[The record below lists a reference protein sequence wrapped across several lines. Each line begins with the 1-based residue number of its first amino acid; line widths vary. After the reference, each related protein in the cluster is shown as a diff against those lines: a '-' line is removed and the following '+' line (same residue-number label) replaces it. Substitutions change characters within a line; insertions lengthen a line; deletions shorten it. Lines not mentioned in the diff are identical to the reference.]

1 MDLNCVI
8 CEITKKTFEVIKKVY
23 DHHNE
28 YVDSQKEPT
37 TTKDMTSSDVG
48 SRIIFP
54 QYYIHKKGGE
64 KEKRKDYNRISEQE
78 LRFIFVE
85 QLNKYADQNNIDI
98 YYSVETPTENAY
110 RFSSENKD
118 APKVDNENGVSAR
131 TDLTIYEKEGDK
143 FTKKALIEFKALNPV
158 IENYE
163 KDFCKLNNEEETSI
177 KYFIQ
182 IIKNYDKGTLKSIK
196 DKIKSKKDNINYKC
210 YCLDTGENITREI
223 TDKLCESQSTAE
235 STK

>member
-1 MDLNCVI
+1 MDLNDLNCVI

-28 YVDSQKEPT
+28 Y
-37 TTKDMTSSDVG
+37 SDVG

-54 QYYIHKKGGE
+54 QYHIHKKE

-98 YYSVETPTENAY
+98 YYSVEAPTKNAY
-110 RFSSENKD
+110 IFSSENND
-118 APKVDNENGVSAR
+118 APKVDNENGISAR
-131 TDLTIYEKEGDK
+131 TDLVIYEKVGTS
-143 FTKKALIEFKALNPV
+143 FTKIALIEFKALNPD
-158 IENYE
+158 IINYE
-163 KDFCKLNNEEETSI
+163 KDFCKLNEEDCES

-182 IIKNYDKGTLKSIK
+182 IIKNYNARTIESIRE
-196 DKIKSKKDNINYKC
+196 KIKSKDKDKDKGIIYKC
-210 YCLDTGENITREI
+210 YCLDKGEDITTKI
-223 TDKLCESQSTAE
+223 TPDEKCESKSTAE

>member
-1 MDLNCVI
+1 MEDLNCVI
-8 CEITKKTFEVIKKVY
+8 CEITKKTFEVIKRVY

-28 YVDSQKEPT
+28 YVDSQ
-37 TTKDMTSSDVG
+37 KDMTSSDVG

-54 QYYIHKKGGE
+54 KYSSG
-64 KEKRKDYNRISEQE
+64 DTRISEQE
-78 LRFIFVE
+78 LRFIFIE
-85 QLNKYADQNNIDI
+85 QFYAYIEEKKKANPLAPINL
-98 YYSVETPTENAY
+98 YYSVETPTEKKY
-110 RFSSENKD
+110 IFSKD
-118 APKVDNENGVSAR
+118 KGGPKVDAKGVSAR

>member
-1 MDLNCVI
+1 MDLKI

-28 YVDSQKEPT
+28 YVDSQMEPT

-54 QYYIHKKGGE
+54 RYYIHKKGGE

-98 YYSVETPTENAY
+98 YYSVEAPTKNAY
-110 RFSSENKD
+110 IFSSENND
-118 APKVDNENGVSAR
+118 APKVDNENGISAR
-131 TDLTIYEKEGDK
+131 TDLVIYKKDGTS
-143 FTKKALIEFKALNPV
+143 FTKIALIEFKALNPD
-158 IENYE
+158 IINYE
-163 KDFCKLNNEEETSI
+163 KDFCKLNEEDCKS

-182 IIKNYDKGTLKSIK
+182 IIKNYNARTIESIRK
-196 DKIKSKKDNINYKC
+196 KIKSKDKGIIYKC
-210 YCLDTGENITREI
+210 YCLDKGEDITTEI
-223 TDKLCESQSTAE
+223 TPDEKCESKSTAE

>member
-23 DHHNE
+23 D
-28 YVDSQKEPT
+28 SQKEEKEEENEKT
-37 TTKDMTSSDVG
+37 GRVLASLNIG

-54 QYYIHKKGGE
+54 MYCSGE
-64 KEKRKDYNRISEQE
+64 TRISEQE

-85 QLNKYADQNNIDI
+85 QFNAYIKDHKKDHKDLNNL
-98 YYSVETPTENAY
+98 YYSVETPTEKKY
-110 RFSSENKD
+110 IFSKD
-118 APKVDNENGVSAR
+118 KGGPKVDDKGVSAR

-143 FTKKALIEFKALNPV
+143 FTRKASIEFKALNPV

-163 KDFCKLNNEEETSI
+163 KDFCKLKEEKPSL

-182 IIKNYDKGTLKSIK
+182 IIKNRDKGTIDSIA
-196 DKIKSKKDNINYKC
+196 DKIKNKNKNNNIVYKC
-210 YCLDTGENITREI
+210 YCLEKETEI
-223 TDKLCESQSTAE
+223 TTEITKACE
-235 STK
+235 

>member
-8 CEITKKTFEVIKKVY
+8 CEITKKTFEVIKRVY

-28 YVDSQKEPT
+28 YVDSPKKPKT
-37 TTKDMTSSDVG
+37 TEDMTSSDVG

-54 QYYIHKKGGE
+54 QYHIHKE
-64 KEKRKDYNRISEQE
+64 EEEKRKDYNRISEQE
-78 LRFIFVE
+78 LRFIFIE
-85 QLNKYADQNNIDI
+85 QFYAYIEEKKKANPLAPINL
-98 YYSVETPTENAY
+98 YYSVETPTEKKY
-110 RFSSENKD
+110 IFSKD
-118 APKVDNENGVSAR
+118 KGGPKVDDKGVSAR

-163 KDFCKLNNEEETSI
+163 KDFCKLNNEEKTLI

-182 IIKNYDKGTLKSIK
+182 IIKNYDKGTLESIK
-196 DKIKSKKDNINYKC
+196 DKIKSKTDNINYKC
-210 YCLDTGENITREI
+210 YCLDSGEDITRKI
-223 TDKLCESQSTAE
+223 L
-235 STK
+235 

>member
-28 YVDSQKEPT
+28 YVDPQPEIE

-54 QYYIHKKGGE
+54 QYHIHKEE

-98 YYSVETPTENAY
+98 YYSVEAPTKNAY
-110 RFSSENKD
+110 IFSSENNDKMSL
-118 APKVDNENGVSAR
+118 ASSANEIFADFNEGLVSCICNVA
-131 TDLTIYEKEGDK
+131 DQ
-143 FTKKALIEFKALNPV
+143 
-158 IENYE
+158 ENR
-163 KDFCKLNNEEETSI
+163 CSI
-177 KYFIQ
+177 
-182 IIKNYDKGTLKSIK
+182 
-196 DKIKSKKDNINYKC
+196 SKTF
-210 YCLDTGENITREI
+210 LG
-223 TDKLCESQSTAE
+223 S
-235 STK
+235 

>member
-1 MDLNCVI
+1 MNQSELKTLID
-8 CEITKKTFEVIKKVY
+8 EIIDNTFKVIKEVY
-23 DHHNE
+23 VHQNE
-28 YVDSQKEPT
+28 PNK
-37 TTKDMTSSDVG
+37 KSSNVG

-54 QYYIHKKGGE
+54 RYYIHKKGRE

-98 YYSVETPTENAY
+98 YYSVETPTKNAY

-182 IIKNYDKGTLKSIK
+182 IIKNYDKRTLKSIK
-196 DKIKSKKDNINYKC
+196 DKIKSKKDIINYKC
-210 YCLDTGENITREI
+210 YCLDKGEDITRKI
-223 TDKLCESQSTAE
+223 TDKLCESKSTAE